1 MYGDFYLTDDDGNV
15 ISYNYY
21 HNQMKQK
28 ERDEFDE
35 TRLNN
40 AKSQKEYQDEL
51 QLAEQELLTSKM
63 LTEPID
69 GHWATNFEKEGN

>member
-21 HNQMKQK
+21 HNQKKQK

-35 TRLNN
+35 TILNN

-51 QLAEQELLTSKM
+51 ELAERELLTSNM
-63 LTEPID
+63 LKEPID
-69 GHWATNFEKEGN
+69 GHWATNFEKEG